1 MTDAESDEPVERVP
15 RGQRLY
21 RCLARDVVR
30 NGKVTR
36 GADYFRGEP
45 DPSVSVDLAS
55 PTTAEEARQ
64 RARLPDQV
72 GIGELLSDV
81 PIVLGL
87 RVERAPDEA
96 TGNPAHC
103 LIVGASTK
111 DLCQRLAD
119 ATRIVIPPPG

>member
-1 MTDAESDEPVERVP
+1 MTDAESDEPAERVP

-21 RCLARDVVR
+21 RRLPRDVVR

-36 GADYFRGEP
+36 GAYYFRGEP

-55 PTTAEEARQ
+55 LTTAEEARQ
-64 RARLPDQV
+64 RARRSDQV

-81 PIVLGL
+81 PIDLGL
-87 RVERAPDEA
+87 EVERAPDVA
-96 TGNPAHC
+96 AGNPAHC
-103 LIVGASTK
+103 LIRGASTK

-119 ATRIVIPPPG
+119 ATRIVIPPPS